1 MYRIY
6 YKRWTSNICWLDA
19 HITVENV
26 IIPEDNIDIEITS
39 SPDNIYYLYELFG
52 GSISDDKKSLL
63 LAKLPEDIIKIKKYN
78 PDYTSLIG

>member
-6 YKRWTSNICWLDA
+6 YKRWTSNTCWLNG

-26 IIPEDNIDIEITS
+26 VIPENNMDIEITS
-39 SPDNIYYLYELFG
+39 SPDKICYLYELFG

-63 LAKLPEDIIKIKKYN
+63 MARLPEDVIKIKKYN
-78 PDYTSLIG
+78 PSYISILS